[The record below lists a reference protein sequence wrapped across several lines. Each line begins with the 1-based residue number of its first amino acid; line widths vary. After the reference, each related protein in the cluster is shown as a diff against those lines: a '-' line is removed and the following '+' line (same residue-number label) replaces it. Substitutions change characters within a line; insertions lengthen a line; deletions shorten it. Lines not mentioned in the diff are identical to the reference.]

1 GQAATGMADPG
12 PCAGLPGARQVKEQ
26 ELYLK
31 KVSIIVGKLDTTA
44 WTVAEGLARY
54 EAMHQEEKAR
64 RPTPTTVAVQDHL
77 ALADDIRAA
86 RAETDDEADQ
96 AADGTFAAQ
105 LADLQSRLEDMA
117 SAFQTELAQLADMV
131 AARVAAAEARYARPR
146 HPYEN
151 VERDYEAGGE

>member
-1 GQAATGMADPG
+1 MN
-12 PCAGLPGARQVKEQ
+12 
-26 ELYLK
+26 LK
-31 KVSIIVGKLDTTA
+31 KVSIIVDTLGTTA
-44 WTVAEGLARY
+44 WNVAEALTRY
-54 EAMHQEEKAR
+54 DAVQQEEKASST
-64 RPTPTTVAVQDHL
+64 TPQPVAVHVHL
-77 ALADDIRAA
+77 DSADDIRAA

-117 SAFQTELAQLADMV
+117 SASQTELAQLADMV